1 MQKIVGAKIFADTKS
16 LLLIISYEIHSSTL
30 IIQVKQESETN
41 LDEHSGHV
49 YQMTQVC
56 PL

>member
-16 LLLIISYEIHSSTL
+16 LMLIISYEIHNSTL

-56 PL
+56 LL